1 MIIGLAGHVDHGKS
15 ALVTALTGITTDRHP
30 EERQRGITI
39 DLQAVALRDDRGAP
53 VVALVDVPGHEDF
66 LRAMVAGAS
75 GVAAVLLVI
84 AADEGV
90 MPQTREHLLVLERLG
105 VARGVPVLTKVDLVD
120 PELADLAAEEVRELL
135 AASSI
140 AFEAPR
146 QVSAR
151 TGAGIAA
158 LRDRL
163 LSLAAEYQPR
173 DPDDHFRLPVDKVF
187 SRPGVGTILTG
198 TTWSGRVVLGDT
210 LRLLPQDIELR
221 VRTLE
226 SHARVLTEAGPG
238 LRLAVGVAGLD
249 RHTVRRGDVLVHSG
263 VPWPL
268 TAAFDAWITLAD
280 SAGRVL
286 DGRRRAR
293 IHLGTAE
300 VAGRILPRSSIAPG
314 ASGFARV
321 ALDRPIVVRGGD
333 RIVLRSWSPATT
345 IGGGVVLD
353 PSPPPRA
360 AWPPEL
366 GDWRP
371 GARLGALVGR
381 RRFGVAFGEL
391 PFLLGIPARDVTAAV
406 AEGGLV
412 PLERRL
418 VTPAS
423 LEVAE
428 SMVLERLARYHEGS
442 PRAAGLSVETLRRA
456 LAAPEEWADA
466 IVARLV
472 GSGRIVVREGVASLR
487 DFQPQV
493 DLVERARP
501 RVLAALRAAGL
512 QAPTADALA
521 ASLGEPE
528 VVRALQQAELLG
540 EVVQVERG
548 WWVAREATDGLT
560 ALLRELGAGSAITL
574 AAVRDR
580 TGLSRKFLIPLLEW
594 ADRAGITRREG
605 ESRVLIRVR

>member
-15 ALVTALTGITTDRHP
+15 ALVTALTGIATDRHP

-39 DLQAVALRDDRGAP
+39 DLQAVALRDDRGVP

-105 VARGVPVLTKVDLVD
+105 IARGIPILTKVDLVD
-120 PELADLAAEEVRELL
+120 PDLADLAAEEVRELL
-135 AASSI
+135 SASPI
-140 AFEAPR
+140 AFEAPM

-151 TGAGIAA
+151 TGLGIAP
-158 LRDRL
+158 LRERIL
-163 LSLAAEYQPR
+163 ALAAGHETR
-173 DPDDHFRLPVDKVF
+173 DPDDFFRLPVDKVF
-187 SRPGVGTILTG
+187 SRAGVGTILTG
-198 TTWSGRVVLGDT
+198 TTWSGRVGVGDA
-210 LRLLPQDIELR
+210 LRLLPPDIELR

-226 SHARVLTEAGPG
+226 SHSSVMTEAGPG

-249 RHTVRRGDVLVHSG
+249 RHAVRRGDVLVHSG

-268 TAAFDAWITLAD
+268 TTAVDAWITLAPT
-280 SAGRVL
+280 AGRTL

-293 IHLGTAE
+293 IHLGTTE
-300 VAGRILPRSSIAPG
+300 VAGRVLPRGSIAPG

-321 ALDRPIVVRGGD
+321 ALDRSIVARGGD
-333 RIVLRSWSPATT
+333 RMVLRSWSPATT

-353 PSPPPRA
+353 PLPPARA

-366 GDWRP
+366 ADTNL
-371 GARLGALVGR
+371 AVRLGALAAR
-381 RRFGVAFGEL
+381 RRFGLAIDDV
-391 PFLLGIPARDVTAAV
+391 PFLLGIPVKLVDAAV
-406 AEGGLV
+406 ADGGLAV
-412 PLERRL
+412 LGKRL
-418 VTPAS
+418 VSRAA
-423 LEVAE
+423 LAAAE
-428 SMVLERLARYHEGS
+428 TRLLDRLKEYHATS
-442 PRAAGLSVETLRRA
+442 PQAAGLSVETLRRA
-456 LAAPEEWADA
+456 VAAPQAWADA
-466 IVARLV
+466 VVARLAAA
-472 GSGRIVVREGVASLR
+472 GRIVVREGVAALTGFR
-487 DFQPQV
+487 PQA
-493 DLVERARP
+493 DLVERALP
-501 RVLAALRAAGL
+501 RVLAAVRAGGL
-512 QAPTADALA
+512 QAPTAAALA
-521 ASLGEPE
+521 LSLGESE
-528 VVRALQQAELLG
+528 AAGALRVAESRG

-548 WWVAREATDGLT
+548 WWVAREAADDFT
-560 ALLRELGAGSAITL
+560 ALLRELGAGAPIAL

-605 ESRVLIRVR
+605 ENRVLIAHR